1 MKLRLRGAG
10 AALAAVVLLAA
21 CGEEPV
27 AATTTAGTGGR
38 AIGVLVAQAALAAV
52 GDDIR
57 QFVTTRPGRISWG
70 GGTAEDIATTIKHG
84 YRVSVV
90 VLPSG
95 PALDRVRDEL
105 LEPPTKIG
113 ALGPD
118 TYWACA
124 VDEFG
129 RPFVRFLTSRA
140 GQRVLRAH
148 GFQAPPPA

>member
-1 MKLRLRGAG
+1 M
-10 AALAAVVLLAA
+10 
-21 CGEEPV
+21 
-27 AATTTAGTGGR
+27 
-38 AIGVLVAQAALAAV
+38 LVEQAALAAV

-57 QFVTTRPGRISWG
+57 QFVATRRGRINWG

-105 LEPPTKIG
+105 LEPPAKIG

-124 VDEFG
+124 VDQFG
-129 RPFVRFLTSRA
+129 RPFVRFLATRA
-140 GQRVLRAH
+140 GRLVLQAH
-148 GFQAPPPA
+148 GFEVPPPA